1 MIDVT
6 RFTVPELVK
15 LKELTDSSRSAL
27 HTLCSSRKTCTGCQ
41 WNTLC
46 IYYRDLWLMAHKEL
60 KRRCF

>member
-41 WNTLC
+41 WNTLAFTIVTC
-46 IYYRDLWLMAHKEL
+46 GLLRT
-60 KRRCF
+60 RS